1 MSQPHPPKVAIR
13 LEDQQD
19 LPRSAADPVGDAHG
33 LSGPRPSPHQ
43 DFSAAWPTF
52 VLRDQVPLDSA
63 TNMGAPHT
71 PSLRVFTEL
80 SLIGPCGTGRQPAM
94 APGVGGFNIAPPQRP
109 ASSHTEAVATGRP
122 DGQRLGLLNDQPTET
137 ELLPFETSAKR
148 GNSPVRLIRS
158 LVMAGLLAVAAVV
171 PAAFHDKFPLAADKL
186 QEAVSPL
193 YEIAST
199 KWANES
205 ARLVIEPQH
214 GSINEPLPIG
224 ISLRDG
230 SGVETVLITG
240 LGPGTELSLG
250 TAVADDTWM
259 ISARDLDQTFVGAP
273 KDFRGAM
280 TARVSLRSAAGRV
293 LDTQALRLQWLDVL
307 PDATPPTPD
316 SRDSRLALLALP
328 AGPETVPDH
337 QILPNPEP
345 RPHAEPV
352 AAPPI
357 NADQAAALAPP
368 PIDAD
373 QAAALISLGRDLLV
387 QGDVAGARVMFRR
400 AAVTGNA
407 QAALEVGMSFDP
419 AFLQQ
424 RGVLGITPDVT
435 QAIDWY
441 KRARA
446 AGSVE
451 AFNHLKRLDPT
462 LD

>member
-1 MSQPHPPKVAIR
+1 
-13 LEDQQD
+13 
-19 LPRSAADPVGDAHG
+19 
-33 LSGPRPSPHQ
+33 
-43 DFSAAWPTF
+43 
-52 VLRDQVPLDSA
+52 
-63 TNMGAPHT
+63 
-71 PSLRVFTEL
+71 
-80 SLIGPCGTGRQPAM
+80 
-94 APGVGGFNIAPPQRP
+94 
-109 ASSHTEAVATGRP
+109 
-122 DGQRLGLLNDQPTET
+122 
-137 ELLPFETSAKR
+137 
-148 GNSPVRLIRS
+148 
-158 LVMAGLLAVAAVV
+158 MAGLLAVAAVA
-171 PAAFHDKFPLAADKL
+171 PAAFHDRFPLAADKL
-186 QEAVSPL
+186 REAVSPL
-193 YEIAST
+193 YEIART
-199 KWANES
+199 KWANEP

-280 TARVSLRSAAGRV
+280 TAMVSLRSAAGRV

-316 SRDSRLALLALP
+316 SRDSRLALLALRT
-328 AGPETVPDH
+328 GPETVPDQ

-357 NADQAAALAPP
+357 NVDQVVALAPPPINADQVAALAPP
-368 PIDAD
+368 PINAD
-373 QAAALISLGRDLLV
+373 QVAALISLGRDLLV
-387 QGDVAGARVMFRR
+387 QGDVAGARVMFKR
-400 AAVTGNA
+400 AALAGDA

-419 AFLQQ
+419 AFLKQ

-441 KRARA
+441 KKATA
-446 AGSVE
+446 AGSAE

-462 LD
+462 PD